1 MLQIQIMN
9 IYNNHI
15 LQITKKNYA
24 VAEMHHRSIDLDEDS
39 YKKMQKTCQRCNLL
53 FFFIISL

>member
-39 YKKMQKTCQRCNLL
+39 YKKMQKTRQRCNLL
-53 FFFIISL
+53 FFYY